1 MLKNL
6 SDDAGDKKHRFNPW
20 VRKIP
25 LEEGM
30 ATHFSIF
37 AWEIPWTEELG
48 GLQSMGS
55 HRVGPAGSDLACTH
69 YFSCRGVYISMLH
82 SQLAPP
88 SPSSTVSAS
97 PFSARFV
104 SSIFLDSMYVLI
116 YDTCLSFSD

>member
-1 MLKNL
+1 
-6 SDDAGDKKHRFNPW
+6 
-20 VRKIP
+20 
-25 LEEGM
+25 M

-55 HRVGPAGSDLACTH
+55 HRVGPAGSDLARIHHFT
-69 YFSCRGVYISMLH
+69 CRGVYISTLH

-97 PFSARFV
+97 PFFARFV
-104 SSIFLDSMYVLI
+104 SFVFLDSMYVLT
-116 YDTCLSFSD
+116 YDTCLSLSD